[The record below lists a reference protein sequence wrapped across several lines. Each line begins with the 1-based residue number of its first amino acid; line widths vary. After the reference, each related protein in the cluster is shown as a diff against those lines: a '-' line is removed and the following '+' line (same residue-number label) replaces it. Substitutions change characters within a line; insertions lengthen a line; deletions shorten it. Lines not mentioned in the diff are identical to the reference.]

1 MKYLALLLCILGMYS
16 CKPSYTIQLQ
26 SQDYAE
32 QEVYDVCEDVLKER
46 MKQSGINFQKIQS
59 DADEMSI
66 TVSGVRFK
74 NEVSNQSLEELFT
87 KPSALTIREVYH
99 TNENGIP
106 DLLEEFT
113 ADFTSFAPILKPDAQ
128 SNTFLIFTNPAAKED
143 LLTYLWQEK
152 YIRLLKASLD
162 FVWGQPDPEE
172 SFLRIYAL
180 PSAIGAHH
188 LIDNSHITKTE
199 VVVNPYPSISIQF
212 NEEGATRFAALS
224 AELAKNDNRELA
236 IVIDNEVVSA
246 PRVMQEITGGK
257 VMITGLFT
265 LEEAKQLAAMLQGGE
280 LPLPLVFDSIQE
292 EKKGK

>member
-1 MKYLALLLCILGMYS
+1 MYA

-32 QEVYDVCEDVLKER
+32 QEVYDACETVLKKR
-46 MKQSGINFQKIQS
+46 MNQAGIKFQQIQS
-59 DADEMSI
+59 DADEMTI

-74 NEVSNQSLEELFT
+74 DEVSTQSLENLFT
-87 KPSALTIREVYH
+87 QASALTLREVYH
-99 TNENGIP
+99 TDENGIP

-128 SNTFLIFTNPAAKED
+128 SNAFLIFTNPAAKED

-162 FVWGQPDPEE
+162 FVWGQPNPDEAY
-172 SFLRIYAL
+172 LRIYAL

-188 LIDNSHITKTE
+188 LIDNSHITKAE
-199 VVVNPYPSISIQF
+199 VVVNPYPTISIQL
-212 NEEGATRFAALS
+212 NEEGASRFAALS

-246 PRVMQEITGGK
+246 PRVMQEITGGN
-257 VMITGLFT
+257 VLITGQFT
-265 LEEAKQLAAMLQGGE
+265 RDEAKQLAAMLQSGE

-292 EKKGK
+292 EKKGN